1 MKKVLAL
8 AAVALLLAGCTDTSD
23 KNVRLLESMGMTN
36 VELGGYAWFD
46 CSEDDTF
53 KTAFK
58 AVGVNGE
65 EVSGAL
71 CSGFF
76 KGTTV
81 RFN

>member
-8 AAVALLLAGCTDTSD
+8 AATALLLAGCTDTSD

-36 VELGGYAWFD
+36 VQLGGYAWFS

-53 KTAFK
+53 STGFTAT
-58 AVGVNGE
+58 GVNGE
-65 EVSGAL
+65 QVTGAL
-71 CSGFF
+71 CGGFF